1 MLLMSLE
8 HYVDG
13 QGACRGDDDANTLV
27 GEKWG
32 QILYEESFCARDS
45 GTLEQL
51 KELSSRRLAIQDS
64 INGISRL
71 TPVIAREMA
80 GGITS
85 PVLQVRQ
92 IVHNFPIFPFQALKT
107 FSLF

>member
-1 MLLMSLE
+1 M
-8 HYVDG
+8 
-13 QGACRGDDDANTLV
+13 
-27 GEKWG
+27 G
-32 QILYEESFCARDS
+32 QILYEETFYARDS

-51 KELSSRRLAIQDS
+51 KELSTRRQAIQDS

-85 PVLQVRQ
+85 PVLQVRA
-92 IVHNFPIFPFQALKT
+92 IGAVIFCTFCDLSLLFPPFCCPQCVKCC
-107 FSLF
+107 